1 MMKDAHVRSHRF
13 DAAQGILRL
22 FAFQPGSEL
31 PEVLTDP
38 DEPSL
43 GLLVAAL
50 AHRLTGGVYLRL
62 ANFCL
67 SGCFSKPP

>member
-13 DAAQGILRL
+13 DAAQGILRF
-22 FAFQPGSEL
+22 FAFQPRSEL
-31 PEVLTDP
+31 PEALTDP

-50 AHRLTGGVYLRL
+50 ALQLTGGVYLRP
-62 ANFCL
+62 ARRKPCRRK
-67 SGCFSKPP
+67 SSKS